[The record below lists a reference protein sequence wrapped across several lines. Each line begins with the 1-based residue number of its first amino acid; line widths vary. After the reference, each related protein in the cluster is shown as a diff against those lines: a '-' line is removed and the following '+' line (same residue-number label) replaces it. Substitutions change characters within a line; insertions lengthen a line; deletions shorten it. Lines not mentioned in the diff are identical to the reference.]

1 MRLRVTFRNGAE
13 PIDCCE
19 PLAARAIGE
28 YMEHELIIA
37 FGRRAF
43 VWDRAE
49 VASFQLLPEEGA

>member
-19 PLAARAIGE
+19 PLAPRAHGE
-28 YMEHELIIA
+28 YTADALYIA